1 MRPVERLRELLN
13 RPGLIAV
20 PGCYDAFSARLVER
34 AGYPS
39 AYLTGFGVAASHVG
53 LPDLGLLSFG
63 EMAGR
68 AAAVAAA
75 IGIPLV
81 ADADTGFGSELSA
94 YRTVR
99 AYARAGVAAVQL
111 EDQVA
116 PKRCGHTRGKAVVP
130 LEEMRAKLR
139 AAAEARS
146 EEDIVLVA
154 RTDARAVLGFEAAL
168 ERCRAFAEE
177 GADVVFLEAPESE
190 EELAAVPGAVSAPC
204 LVNVVE
210 GGMTPVVPRQRLE
223 ALGYRVAIYPVTL
236 LLAAARAMADRLGEP
251 STGPRPW
258 DGPLSF
264 EGLKDLVGFPE
275 WEARE
280 KRLRS

>member
-13 RPGLIAV
+13 RPGLTAV

-39 AYLTGFGVAASHVG
+39 AYLTGFGVAASHLG

-63 EMAGR
+63 EMAER
-68 AAAVAAA
+68 AAAVASA
-75 IGIPLV
+75 IRIPLI
-81 ADADTGFGSELSA
+81 ADADTGFGGELSA

-116 PKRCGHTRGKAVVP
+116 PKRCGHTRGKEVVP
-130 LEEMRAKLR
+130 LKEMRAKLR
-139 AAAEARS
+139 AAAEARA
-146 EEDIVLVA
+146 EEDVVLVA

-190 EELAAVPGAVSAPC
+190 EELAAIPTAVSVPC

-210 GGMTPVVPRQRLE
+210 GGLTPVLPRGRLE
-223 ALGYRVAIYPVTL
+223 AMGYRVAIYPVTL
-236 LLAAARAMADRLGEP
+236 LFAAARAMLDRLGDP

-264 EGLKDLVGFPE
+264 DDLKDLVGFPE
-275 WEARE
+275 WEARG